1 MNATAFQVGVESWH
15 DFYLAVGSA
24 SAALLGLL
32 FVGVSINLASV
43 TAAER
48 TDLRTRADLAF
59 SNLLYLL
66 CVSLIVLIPGTDAP
80 SLALS
85 FMFVAGVGL
94 FRIARRLAGLIRSSS
109 SSWKSIAT
117 IRRLSWTV
125 AADLALLYVAA
136 LLAMRG
142 DAVPLYFGTFVV
154 FILLIGAADVSWE
167 LLVVEGDETR
177 RSD

>member
-1 MNATAFQVGVESWH
+1 MDGSTFQAGLESWH

-48 TDLRTRADLAF
+48 PDLRTRADLAF

-66 CVSLIVLIPGTDAP
+66 SVSLIVLIPGTDAP

-85 FMFVAGVGL
+85 FTFVAGVGL
-94 FRIARRLAGLIRSSS
+94 FRIARRLAGLIRSSNGA
-109 SSWKSIAT
+109 WKSFAT

-125 AADLALLYVAA
+125 TADLVLLYVAA
-136 LLAMRG
+136 SLVSRR
-142 DAVPLYFGTFVV
+142 DAVPLYFATFVV
-154 FILLIGAADVSWE
+154 FVLLIGAADVAWE
-167 LLVVEGDETR
+167 ILVAESDEAR